1 MEKQQRITENEL
13 AEIQTALAALSKQ
26 LAELNV
32 NFEAANKELD
42 ALQTEAGI
50 MSKRLA
56 AASKL
61 IDGLTGERERW
72 GVDVGNLGTQRVKL
86 VGDCL
91 LGSSFLSYLGAFT
104 AAYRKDLTYDKF
116 LNDIQ
121 QRNIP
126 VSDPFSLE
134 KLLTTDATI
143 QVRAPTIIVPIIHL
157 SLIHISEPTR
167 PY

>member
-134 KLLTTDATI
+134 KLLPTDATI
-143 QVRAPTIIVPIIHL
+143 QVYYL
-157 SLIHISEPTR
+157 SYT
-167 PY
+167 